1 MADRA
6 RAWGDALINATF
18 PVTQTQ
24 VIIDLLATL
33 SPSDTITAVRLVIR
47 LHCVPQNLSDDID
60 GGTKVDF
67 GIGVA
72 ALEAF
77 NANAIP
83 DPDVAAD
90 VPARGWL
97 WRSTMIAVGDHVT
110 GPPAHDVYFGS
121 VLENDIRAMRKVDR
135 GKLYLVMRSGP
146 TVISGSYLPT
156 AVIGIVRT
164 LCLT

>member
-1 MADRA
+1 MTDRA
-6 RAWGDALINATF
+6 RAWGDAIIDASF
-18 PVTQTQ
+18 PITQTQ
-24 VIIDLLATL
+24 VIDDLLETL
-33 SPSDTITAVRLVIR
+33 SPNDTITAVRLVIR
-47 LHCVPQNLSDDID
+47 LHCVPQNLSDNID
-60 GGTKVDF
+60 GGTRIDF

-83 DPDVAAD
+83 DPDVAGD

-97 WRSTMIAVGDHVT
+97 WRSTMIAVANSVT
-110 GPPAHDVYFGS
+110 GPPAHDVYFGTT
-121 VLENDIRAMRKVDR
+121 LEADVRAMRKVDR

-146 TVISGSYLPT
+146 TVVSGSYLPT
-156 AVIGIVRT
+156 AVIGLVRT